1 MDQPFCPRCLPLVFS
16 PYLSTVFRFK
26 WPLGARWVVFTGT
39 FCLFQWS
46 RSLDVVL
53 HFLLCVW
60 PHRKPFFGLP
70 GEIIYLR
77 FSGKMV
83 PMGALLCQ
91 VQPVCQRS
99 LLPSSCRL
107 FSLPMLCLLFNKQHF
122 RHWLF
127 ELEVENRIM
136 TDVKILF
143 HGLLSKKASGSCL
156 CSDHC
161 EWKLKTKY
169 IMRIFRQIKF
179 FSWDLLVVQHLYCY
193 SRISHLSVTAE
204 SSETTR
210 PPLTFVWTNGYLTS
224 CL

>member
-1 MDQPFCPRCLPLVFS
+1 M
-16 PYLSTVFRFK
+16 
-26 WPLGARWVVFTGT
+26 VFTGT
-39 FCLFQWS
+39 SCLFQWS

-53 HFLLCVW
+53 HFLHCAW

-99 LLPSSCRL
+99 VLPSSCRL
-107 FSLPMLCLLFNKQHF
+107 FSLPMLCHLFNKKHF

-127 ELEVENRIM
+127 ELEVEKGIM

-143 HGLLSKKASGSCL
+143 HGLLSKKASGSCF

-179 FSWDLLVVQHLYCY
+179 FSWDLLVCAASLLLLQNFTPKCDCRVFRDH
-193 SRISHLSVTAE
+193 
-204 SSETTR
+204 
-210 PPLTFVWTNGYLTS
+210 
-224 CL
+224 